1 MTMIDITPRDALEK
15 TGFLDRMPDV
25 KLPKAPPMR
34 VRRLTMWLFF
44 LGFGVFGGLLTW
56 ACFAQITS
64 AVITSGTFRV
74 VDERLVVQHLE
85 GGILR
90 KINVREGDV
99 VQEGQ
104 ILAEIDG
111 TRSKSQRGILRSQMV
126 SALSQEVRLQ
136 AELDDA
142 QDLEMTP
149 QLRALLAEDP
159 RLNKLFEA
167 QRSIFR
173 SNAEMIDGQIVLFNE
188 RKLQLAEQ
196 INGLNARRN
205 SFQEQLSLIQ
215 EEIINLKALYEKGL
229 VTATRMSALRQNE
242 SGILGNLGGLD
253 SSLANI
259 EQRIAEVDERILQL
273 RRDRLNTVSQALSR
287 AQEAVFDVQERIDTV
302 SDIERREYIRAP
314 RSGQIVG
321 LAVNTIG
328 GVLSPGQTVLEIVPH
343 DAALVV
349 ETKVKPTDID
359 EVFLDGKAQ
368 VRLTAYNTRTTLP
381 VTGRVVHISADSMVD
396 EDNGSNYFRV
406 DVEVTPEELEAL
418 GDGQIKAQPGMPAQ
432 VMIET
437 GEQTVMDY
445 ILGPVMANFETAM
458 KEGS

>member
-1 MTMIDITPRDALEK
+1 
-15 TGFLDRMPDV
+15 
-25 KLPKAPPMR
+25 
-34 VRRLTMWLFF
+34 
-44 LGFGVFGGLLTW
+44 
-56 ACFAQITS
+56 
-64 AVITSGTFRV
+64 
-74 VDERLVVQHLE
+74 
-85 GGILR
+85 
-90 KINVREGDV
+90 
-99 VQEGQ
+99 
-104 ILAEIDG
+104 
-111 TRSKSQRGILRSQMV
+111 
-126 SALSQEVRLQ
+126 VRLQ